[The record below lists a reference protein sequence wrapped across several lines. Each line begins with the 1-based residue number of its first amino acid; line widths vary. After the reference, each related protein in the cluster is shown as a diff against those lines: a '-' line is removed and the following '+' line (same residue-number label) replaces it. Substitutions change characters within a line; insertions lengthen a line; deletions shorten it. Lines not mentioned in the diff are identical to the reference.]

1 MLLRISEFRDRIENG
16 MDQLIADL
24 QALTHRYSHAEEQA
38 WRSSLPKVSKA
49 FSAPSFENLDLYF
62 GSHGNLSLEYK
73 MPAASAWADMV
84 LLGRHLDKPA
94 AVIVELKDWIT
105 QGDLPGPVEGLMQRH
120 GQCQGH
126 PSDQV
131 RGYTEYCRRFHSAV
145 HEYDAAVHG
154 CVIFTKDPFY
164 HAYALAPNA
173 ALTALHP
180 CFSLEKD
187 DVATRLPDFFKDRLT
202 EPDREFALKFE
213 NGVYK
218 QSRGFVQHIGEQILK
233 REESPFVLLDNQRRA
248 FALVRARVSQ
258 ATLEKRPKKTVIL
271 IEGPPG
277 SGKSVVAAKVW
288 ASLVTDPRLRE
299 GNVVIATTSASQS
312 SNWRYLF
319 QRGLEIAGAQGVVV
333 SATGYTPLNTGQFG
347 ALRRKYPDAF
357 QPEPLWREN
366 LKMLRSL
373 APTFRSGSQDN
384 EFLVSIVDEAHAL
397 INPEHVEGRGQFGFT
412 TAFGPQ
418 AYHIMRASTVSVFL
432 LDSQQ
437 GFRDQENTN
446 VSDIMKWAGELGVE
460 VFEEISLAGSQYRC
474 AGSKDY
480 VDWVDFI
487 FGFPS
492 IQTSEGELTAAN
504 AVPLTYD
511 QKRASF
517 SFLKA
522 AENIPTIG
530 ARRKTIETPF
540 APFEMKFVDTLDQL
554 EAGLRI
560 RIEQGHTARLLA
572 SYARK
577 WKTKRVALPHNLP
590 PHLMDFHE
598 AYNRN
603 GKIEYWSKIWNYVP
617 NGNDYTHYIQGRP
630 GSMISDDPLCE
641 VGCPYVVRGFDFDYV
656 GLLWFSD
663 LTWRSGRWVID
674 TDHVFESGINRRI
687 AAAGMED
694 DASGPAHAALLR
706 SVQEAYRIIL
716 TRPMKG
722 LFVWCEDAETRS
734 HLETSIQMIQGIP
747 SPPLT

>member
-1 MLLRISEFRDRIENG
+1 MLLKIAEFRDRIENG
-16 MDQLIADL
+16 MDQLVADL

-49 FSAPSFENLDLYF
+49 FSAQSFENLDLYF
-62 GSHGNLSLEYK
+62 GSHGNLSIEYK
-73 MPAASAWADMV
+73 MPAVSAWADMV
-84 LLGRHLDKPA
+84 LLGGHRGKPA

-120 GQCQGH
+120 GQCQSH

-131 RGYTEYCRRFHSAV
+131 RGYTQYCRRFHSAV
-145 HEYDAAVHG
+145 HDYDADVHG
-154 CVIFTKDPFY
+154 CVVFTKDPYY
-164 HAYALAPNA
+164 HAYALAPNDS
-173 ALTALHP
+173 LTALHP
-180 CFSLEKD
+180 CFSVEKD

-202 EPDREFALKFE
+202 EPDREFAQAFE

-218 QSRGFVQHIGEQILK
+218 QSRGFVQHIGEQILN
-233 REESPFVLLDNQRRA
+233 REQSPFVLLDNQRTA
-248 FALVRARVSQ
+248 FALVTARVSQ
-258 ATLEKRPKKTVIL
+258 ATLGKRPKKTVIL

-288 ASLVTDPRLRE
+288 ASLVTNPNLRE

-319 QRGLEIAGAQGVVV
+319 QRVLGVEGAQGVVV

-347 ALRRKYPDAF
+347 ALRREYSDAF

-373 APTFRSGSQDN
+373 APNFRTGSRDN

-397 INPEHVEGRGQFGFT
+397 INPEHIEGRGQFGFT

-437 GFRDQENTN
+437 GFRDQENTT
-446 VSDIMKWAGELGVE
+446 VRDFKKWAEELGVE
-460 VFEEISLAGSQYRC
+460 VFEEISLAGSQFRC

-480 VDWVDFI
+480 VDWVDSL
-487 FGFPS
+487 FGFTS
-492 IQTSEGELTAAN
+492 LQTVEMASTAENVIALN
-504 AVPLTYD
+504 YD
-511 QKRASF
+511 QRRSSF
-517 SFLKA
+517 PILKA
-522 AENIPTIG
+522 AENVIPIG
-530 ARRKTIETPF
+530 GSKKTLGIPF
-540 APFEMKFVDTLDQL
+540 APFEMKFVDNLHQLDAVL
-554 EAGLRI
+554 HAK
-560 RIEQGHTARLLA
+560 IEQGHTARLLA

-577 WKTKRVALPHNLP
+577 WTTKRVALPHNLP

-603 GKIEYWSKIWNYVP
+603 GKTEHWSKIWNYVP
-617 NGNDYTHYIQGRP
+617 NGGDYTHYIQAPP
-630 GSMISDDPLCE
+630 GSKISDDPLCE

-656 GLLWFSD
+656 GLLWLSD
-663 LTWRSGRWVID
+663 LIWRSVRWVVD
-674 TDHVFESGINRRI
+674 ADHVFESGINRRI
-687 AAAGMED
+687 AAANGED
-694 DASGPAHAALLR
+694 DATGPAHAALLR

-722 LFVWCEDAETRS
+722 LFIWCEDAETRS
-734 HLETSIQMIQGIP
+734 HLESSIRTSQ
-747 SPPLT
+747 